1 MTRVRPA
8 RADDLSA
15 LARLNAEVQALH
27 RAAMP
32 HRYRDPSLD
41 EIEDWVRQL
50 LSDGDVSVLVAEGDG
65 AAIGFA
71 VVRRSQT
78 AGNTFALPRLAV
90 MVDAIG
96 VAADARRRGAG
107 RALMAAAEELARSWG
122 SATLSLDVQGFN
134 REAEQF
140 YRALGYHTATTRM
153 AKKL

>member
-32 HRYRDPSLD
+32 HRYSDPSLG
-41 EIEDWVRQL
+41 EIEDWLRQL
-50 LSDGDVSVLVAEGDG
+50 LADGDVTVLVAEGDG
-65 AAIGFA
+65 AAIDFA
-71 VVRRSQT
+71 VVRRRQT
-78 AGNTFALPRLAV
+78 DGNTFALPRLAV

-107 RALMAAAEELARSWG
+107 RALMTAAEELARTWG

-140 YRALGYHTATTRM
+140 YRALGYHSATTRM